1 MNFPSSRSDY
11 FLNLSKTDEKI
22 ETNLYIGLS
31 EIWRK
36 GGIPQPNTIVVD
48 VPEISFKGTTNRITY
63 HILLEYFNPYADMY
77 TSGLIFNVVDTF
89 KCTQDVYL
97 KTIALQMML
106 SEDGRLAG
114 FTYDDGGV
122 DEVFHQF
129 ADETIEWGFL
139 VAFLSACIPYSNLLR
154 MHRCFELHDIYGEA
168 LAYIHLIYD
177 ATLQNVEY
185 VTTMLTLSQIYKSVF
200 ELPLSKNISFDT
212 MVEQAQ
218 KIETAS
224 IGQIPHLFY
233 IVSETC
239 VYVTGYSRMR
249 FDREIDF
256 KGYRKIFNL
265 HAEMKG

>member
-63 HILLEYFNPYADMY
+63 HILLEYFNPYAYMY

-122 DEVFHQF
+122 DEVPEVAAPLIVMKTGLKPVF
-129 ADETIEWGFL
+129 AG
-139 VAFLSACIPYSNLLR
+139 
-154 MHRCFELHDIYGEA
+154 
-168 LAYIHLIYD
+168 
-177 ATLQNVEY
+177 
-185 VTTMLTLSQIYKSVF
+185 
-200 ELPLSKNISFDT
+200 SKGNNFRT
-212 MVEQAQ
+212 
-218 KIETAS
+218 
-224 IGQIPHLFY
+224 GQHKP
-233 IVSETC
+233 
-239 VYVTGYSRMR
+239 
-249 FDREIDF
+249 
-256 KGYRKIFNL
+256 
-265 HAEMKG
+265 